1 MEIFSRISEWL
12 KVQHVVAYCVSD
24 GVSLWC
30 ANAFYVFDP
39 AAVAFYLLTSPA
51 SRHGRMAGKRALV
64 AGTVSDQSQTVIHIR
79 GLQFRGELRQLQSQ
93 EGEDARK
100 RYYQRFPAA
109 RVMSAPVW
117 AIDIDEMKF
126 TDNRL
131 GFGKK
136 LSWRRDGDPSS
147 SAN

>member
-1 MEIFSRISEWL
+1 
-12 KVQHVVAYCVSD
+12 
-24 GVSLWC
+24 
-30 ANAFYVFDP
+30 
-39 AAVAFYLLTSPA
+39 
-51 SRHGRMAGKRALV
+51 MAGKRTLV

-131 GFGKK
+131 GFGKNCPGDATAILFISK
-136 LSWRRDGDPSS
+136 LERRADDNLYARKGLVMK
-147 SAN
+147 